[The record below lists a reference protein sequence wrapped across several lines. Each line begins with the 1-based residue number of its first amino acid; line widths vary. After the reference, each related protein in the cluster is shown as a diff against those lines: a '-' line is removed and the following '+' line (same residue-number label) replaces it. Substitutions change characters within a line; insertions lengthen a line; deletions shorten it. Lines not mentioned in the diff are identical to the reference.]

1 MDNNKEMGDSR
12 QGKYKVWTVEESNE
26 LLSLLVD
33 AAARG
38 WRDSN
43 GSFSKL
49 IVVNKILPALNEKLG
64 CEKTFPQ
71 YQSRLKW
78 FKNRYNE
85 YLKLLRHNSGFGW
98 DSRTKKFTASDEVW
112 DEYIKSNGNSS
123 YRTDTIA
130 DYEDLKIAIGNG
142 TATGRH
148 AIAIGDDFD
157 AVTFGI
163 EETRGGN
170 SLNNFTYDSG
180 LGAFTQSDTLNETS
194 PLEISIPP
202 LPSEPVGPDVTPATK
217 KRRRTNYEAKSKSSD
232 IVSQS
237 GLVEKISVTIDKL
250 NHTIESIDG
259 KDNCWDI
266 IMEIPNLDNRAR
278 FKILDLLNTGTLMS
292 AFMRMT
298 QEQRVE
304 WISIKLIE

>member
-49 IVVNKILPALNEKLG
+49 IVVNKILPALNGKLG
-64 CEKTFPQ
+64 CEKTFSQ
-71 YQSRLKW
+71 YQSHLKW
-78 FKNRYNE
+78 FKIRYNE

-98 DSRTKKFTASDEVW
+98 DSRTKKITASDEVW

-130 DYEDLKIAIGNG
+130 DYEDLEIAIGNG

-148 AIAIGDDFD
+148 AIAVGDDFD
-157 AVTFGI
+157 DVTFGI
-163 EETRGGN
+163 EETRGGKT
-170 SLNNFTYDSG
+170 LDNFTYDSS
-180 LGAFTQSDTLNETS
+180 LGAFTQNDSLNETS
-194 PLEISIPP
+194 PLERSIPP
-202 LPSEPVGPDVTPATK
+202 LPSEPVVLDVSPATK

-232 IVSQS
+232 TVSQS
-237 GLVEKISVTIDKL
+237 GLVEKISVTIDKI

-259 KDNCWDI
+259 KDNC
-266 IMEIPNLDNRAR
+266 
-278 FKILDLLNTGTLMS
+278 
-292 AFMRMT
+292 
-298 QEQRVE
+298 
-304 WISIKLIE
+304 